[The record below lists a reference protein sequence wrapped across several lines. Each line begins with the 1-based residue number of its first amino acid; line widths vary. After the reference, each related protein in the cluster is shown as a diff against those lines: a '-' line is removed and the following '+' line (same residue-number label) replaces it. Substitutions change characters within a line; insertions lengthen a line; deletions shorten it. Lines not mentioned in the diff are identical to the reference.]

1 MPRQEL
7 ARFLRD
13 RRERLRPEEFGLAAD
28 DHRRTPGLRREEVAE
43 LAHMSV
49 DYYVRLEQA
58 RGPRPSPRILDGL
71 AGALRL
77 APAERSHLFRLAG
90 TSPPPGTRA
99 VRRVRPH
106 VAGMLHRL
114 PDTGAVVT
122 DAAYDIVACNPL
134 ARALMSDDL
143 GGESNLA
150 RRRFLGEGRTPSSSG
165 NEEFGRIAVARLRRS
180 AQRYPRD
187 AALAALL
194 AELHAGSE
202 EFRQLWEE
210 RPVHAP
216 GHRAKTLDHPT
227 AGRLRLNCDVLLV
240 PEEDQEVVL
249 ITADAG
255 SSTARSFHRLAAHT
269 AQTAAETAGHT
280 GPARPSARRNTR
292 GAAGVRGA
300 G

>member
-13 RRERLRPEEFGLAAD
+13 RRERLRPEDLGLASGGEP
-28 DHRRTPGLRREEVAE
+28 RRTPGLRREEVAE

-99 VRRVRPH
+99 RRRVRPH
-106 VAGMLHRL
+106 VAGMLRRL
-114 PDTGAVVT
+114 PETAAVVT
-122 DAAYDIVACNPL
+122 DASYDVVACNPL
-134 ARALMSDDL
+134 ARVLIGEDL
-143 GGESNLA
+143 DGESNLA
-150 RRRFLGEGRTPSSSG
+150 RRRFLGRGRNHFSTG
-165 NEEFGRIAVARLRRS
+165 AEEFGRIAVARLRRS
-180 AQRYPRD
+180 ADRYPRD
-187 AALAALL
+187 AALAELL

-202 EFRQLWEE
+202 EFRRLWEE

-216 GHRAKTLDHPT
+216 GHRTKTLDHPE

-255 SSTARSFHRLAAHT
+255 SSTARSFHRLAARVART
-269 AQTAAETAGHT
+269 AEDTGSAG
-280 GPARPSARRNTR
+280 RVARRGTS
-292 GAAGVRGA
+292 GAPGLLSAG
-300 G
+300 